1 MALTLH
7 TLRPG
12 KGAKFSKR
20 RVGRGLGSRGTTAG
34 RGQKGQTSRSGV
46 GGLKRLGMRHLIL
59 ATPKVRGFKSMHGKP
74 QAVNLAKIS
83 QVTIAGEVVT
93 PRTLLKKGV
102 ILDATIEVKILAGGE
117 IAHAVILKNCTVS
130 QAAKAKIEASGGR
143 VEI

>member
-12 KGAKFSKR
+12 KGAKSSKR

-74 QAVNLAKIS
+74 QAINLSKIS
-83 QVTIAGEVVT
+83 QVTIAGEMVT
-93 PRTLLKKGV
+93 PRTLAKKGV
-102 ILDATIEVKILAGGE
+102 ILDATTEVKILAGGE
-117 IAHAVILKNCTVS
+117 ITHAIILKNCTVS
-130 QAAKAKIEASGGR
+130 VAAKAKIEEKGGR
-143 VEI
+143 VEA

>member
-59 ATPKVRGFKSMHGKP
+59 ATPKARGFNSMHAKP
-74 QAVNLAKIS
+74 QAVNLSKIS
-83 QVTIAGEVVT
+83 QVTIAGENVS
-93 PRTLLKKGV
+93 PRTLAKKGV
-102 ILDATIEVKILAGGE
+102 IADAGAEVKILAGGE
-117 IAHAVILKNCTVS
+117 MAHAVIVKGCAVS
-130 QAAKAKIEASGGR
+130 EAAKAKIEEKGGR
-143 VEI
+143 VDA